1 MTKADARAHS
11 GVSHFLLLRTFT
23 VARDR
28 RRGVA
33 RDAVHT

>member
-1 MTKADARAHS
+1 MTKTERARAQWRN
-11 GVSHFLLLRTFT
+11 FLLLRTFT